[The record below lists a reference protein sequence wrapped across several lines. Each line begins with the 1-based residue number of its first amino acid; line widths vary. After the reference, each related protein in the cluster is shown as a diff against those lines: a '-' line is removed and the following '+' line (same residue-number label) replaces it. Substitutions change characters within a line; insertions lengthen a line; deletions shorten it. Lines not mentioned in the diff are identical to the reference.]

1 MFISANQ
8 LNIHVRI
15 DGPAAAPP
23 LVLLH
28 SLGTCAEVWDPQ
40 AASLATSFRVI
51 RPDMR
56 GHGLTEA
63 TPGDYSMDL
72 LADDV
77 AALFDALGLG
87 QAHLGGIS
95 IGGMIVQHFA
105 ARHPERVASLMLV
118 DTAMVIPP
126 ISLWQERIAS
136 VRAGGIASIAD
147 AVLAR
152 WLTANE
158 AGSQGAKSL
167 RAMLMRTSPEGYA
180 GAAAAIAKADLTEAT
195 HRLRHPTLVLVGR
208 EDLATPV
215 ASAQA
220 LHHAIAGSSLSII
233 DDAAHIPTIERPA
246 IVSDAMRHFL
256 LPPTDNAYEAGLATR
271 KRVLG
276 AAHVNRSLANATD
289 FDRDFQ
295 HFITEMAWGKV
306 WTRPGLDHRTRSLLT
321 LVITA
326 ALGREEEFKL
336 HLRAT
341 RNTGATQSE
350 VAEALMHAAIYAG
363 VPAANA
369 AFRMAKEVFA
379 EPQP

>member
-1 MFISANQ
+1 MFMTANG
-8 LNIHVRI
+8 LTIHLRI
-15 DGPAAAPP
+15 DGPASAPP

-28 SLGTCAEVWDPQ
+28 SLGTCAEIWEPQ
-40 AASLATSFRVI
+40 VAELARSFRVI

-72 LADDV
+72 LADDLT
-77 AALFDALGLG
+77 ALLDALDLG
-87 QAHLGGIS
+87 QVHLGGIS
-95 IGGMIVQHFA
+95 IGGMIAQHVT
-105 ARHPERVASLMLV
+105 ARHPARVASLILV

-126 ISLWQERIAS
+126 PSLWLERIAQ
-136 VRAGGIASIAD
+136 VRAGGVASVAD
-147 AVLAR
+147 AVLGR
-152 WLTANE
+152 WLTE
-158 AGSQGAKSL
+158 SAKASPTAKLL
-167 RAMLMRTSPEGYA
+167 RTILMRTSAEGYC
-180 GAAAAIAKADLTEAT
+180 GAAAAIASADLTEAT
-195 HRLRHPTLVLVGR
+195 KQLRQPTLILVGR
-208 EDLATPV
+208 DDLVTPV
-215 ASAQA
+215 SAAEA
-220 LHHAIAGSSLSII
+220 LHRTIPGSSLGII
-233 DDAAHIPTIERPA
+233 DNAAHIPTFEQPEA
-246 IVSDAMRHFL
+246 ITEAMRRFL
-256 LPPTDNAYEAGLATR
+256 LPAATNLYEAGLTTR

-276 AAHVNRSLANATD
+276 EAHVSRSLANATD

-341 RNTGATQSE
+341 RNTGATRAE
-350 VAEALMHAAIYAG
+350 IAEALMHAAIYAG

-379 EPQP
+379 EL